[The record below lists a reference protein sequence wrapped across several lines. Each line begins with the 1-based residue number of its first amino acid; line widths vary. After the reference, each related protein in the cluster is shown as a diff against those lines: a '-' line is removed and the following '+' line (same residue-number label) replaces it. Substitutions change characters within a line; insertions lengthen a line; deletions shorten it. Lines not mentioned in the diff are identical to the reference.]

1 MSESFF
7 ALTPE
12 DQLEAIRQVSNDT
25 GRPTYL
31 LEKDIWVV
39 WSLNALFTSKFNTSL
54 VFKGGTSLSKAH
66 KAIDRFSEDINIT
79 YDIRALAPDLVAED
93 QQEASPPS
101 RSQANKWTDDIRKR
115 LSAWVEHNALPIIV
129 EALNQ
134 AGHSATAQLADN
146 AFDSIIISYGQ
157 LTEGQN
163 TYVKPEVK
171 LEFGARSTGEP
182 AEVQEISTDMA
193 SYIPELEFPKAHP
206 RVMCIERTFWEKAT
220 AVHVYCHRH
229 RWNAERFARHW
240 YDLASLDKKGLA
252 EHAINNRAIAK
263 QVARHKSWFF
273 RSNDYQNK
281 PIDYMVAINGDL
293 QLVPKHKD
301 ALTALRVDYEQTKA
315 LIFDHIPF
323 DELIENCQSLEDKCN
338 RGN

>member
-7 ALTPE
+7 ALTPD
-12 DQLEAIRQVSNDT
+12 DQLEAIQQVSNDT

-39 WSLNALFTSKFNTSL
+39 WSLNTLFTSTFGPSL

-66 KAIDRFSEDINIT
+66 KAIDRFSEDIDLT
-79 YDIRALAPDLVAED
+79 FDIRTLAPDLVASD

-101 RSQANKWTDDIRKR
+101 RSQASKWTDDIRKR
-115 LSAWVEHNALPIIV
+115 LSKWVEHQAFPIIV
-129 EALNQ
+129 QALNQ
-134 AGHSATAQLADN
+134 AGLSATARLS

-157 LTEGQN
+157 LTEDPN
-163 TYVKPEVK
+163 TYVKPEIK

-182 AEVQEISTDMA
+182 AETHEIFTDMA
-193 SYIPELEFPKAHP
+193 PHIPELEFPIARS
-206 RVMCIERTFWEKAT
+206 RVMCVERTFWEKAT
-220 AVHVYCHRH
+220 AVHVYCLRR

-252 EHAINNRAIAK
+252 ESAINDRGIAK
-263 QVARHKSWFF
+263 QVATHKSWFF
-273 RSNDYQNK
+273 RSKDHQNK
-281 PIDYMVAINGDL
+281 PIDYMIATSGAL
-293 QLVPKHKD
+293 QLVPKHED
-301 ALTALRVDYEQTKA
+301 AFAALRDDYEQTKA

-323 DELIENCQSLEDKCN
+323 DELIASCQSLEDRCN
-338 RGN
+338 IGK